1 MADHT
6 TFLAEHTLAPDAL
19 SLIADMERVLS
30 ALRERAD
37 SDSAHAV
44 HASELERELSAHAD
58 ERARL
63 LERQIALESQ
73 LASLRS
79 TCADLETRA
88 STTQSDLEA
97 KQSDLQTTRSDL
109 HATQFDLDATRSD
122 RDTTQ
127 SDLDT
132 TRSQLASA
140 RSDLESA
147 QCNLSVT
154 MAALEATHAN
164 LVSTQSLH
172 EALQLNCARTQS
184 NLESTQTNLESTR
197 LSAETTQLRL
207 DKAEFEMTAAQ
218 ARADAAQFNATAASL
233 SLADAQLR
241 AESAERECAR
251 IEHEALEMRLAYSR
265 QTAALLDG
273 SESGHRDALAAFRTE
288 CDARI
293 VQLESELS
301 QTRDDFAQSSKQ
313 LGQLVVA
320 AQADAARV
328 QELEQ
333 ELVQRDESAQRVAAA
348 HADASNDS
356 STDRSADIERAR
368 SEGKAE
374 AMAEATAEAVAAAQI
389 QFTSMMEPKL
399 VALTKAAVFLRTR
412 RARLNALHRGVK
424 ARMRELREE
433 RVRRPIVSGDA
444 QVAAEREA
452 LANERNEITELRA
465 MLMATEHSLAQRAAA
480 MRPWTSAAISIAF
493 AAAGALTSWHLS
505 GVIAPSPVL
514 ATIDLGVTSRA
525 PEAKQDQAAD
535 AAPIAAWIT
544 ETLPSEA
551 FAGMVAGRLHERGRT
566 RSESDAMALGL
577 AERLTIE
584 QTGPTI
590 RLGLRGSGADA
601 SVATLDAIATSVV
614 IESNR
619 DVVRRS
625 DLLRVGIVNAKQEVG
640 RAVFASV
647 EVLPDPTRLLRAG
660 TLFAGFALL
669 AGLFV
674 MTFTII
680 ARKTARVN
688 ERVD

>member
-37 SDSAHAV
+37 SDSAHAA

-79 TCADLETRA
+79 TCADLEARA
-88 STTQSDLEA
+88 STTQSDLKA
-97 KQSDLQTTRSDL
+97 KQSDLQATRSDL
-109 HATQFDLDATRSD
+109 HATQF
-122 RDTTQ
+122 
-127 SDLDT
+127 DLDT

-147 QCNLSVT
+147 QSNLSVT
-154 MAALEATHAN
+154 MVALEATHAN
-164 LVSTQSLH
+164 LVSTQSLY
-172 EALQLNCARTQS
+172 EALLLNCARTQS

-207 DKAEFEMTAAQ
+207 DEAEYEATTAQ

-273 SESGHRDALAAFRTE
+273 SESGHRDALAAFRSE

-301 QTRDDFAQSSKQ
+301 QTRDEFAQSSKQ

-389 QFTSMMEPKL
+389 QFTSMMAPKL

-544 ETLPSEA
+544 ETLASEA

-577 AERLTIE
+577 AQRLTIE

-601 SVATLDAIATSVV
+601 SAATLDAIATSVV

-680 ARKTARVN
+680 ARKTARVT
-688 ERVD
+688 EHVD

>member
-37 SDSAHAV
+37 SDSAHAA
-44 HASELERELSAHAD
+44 HASELERELSTHAD

-97 KQSDLQTTRSDL
+97 KQSDLQATRSDL
-109 HATQFDLDATRSD
+109 HV
-122 RDTTQ
+122 TQ

-147 QCNLSVT
+147 QSNLSVT
-154 MAALEATHAN
+154 MVALEATHAN
-164 LVSTQSLH
+164 LVSTQSLY
-172 EALQLNCARTQS
+172 EALLLNCARTQS

-207 DKAEFEMTAAQ
+207 DEAEYEATAAQ

-301 QTRDDFAQSSKQ
+301 QTRDEFAQSTKQ

-333 ELVQRDESAQRVAAA
+333 ELVQRDDSAQRVAAA

-505 GVIAPSPVL
+505 GAIAPSPVL

-544 ETLPSEA
+544 ETLASEA

-577 AERLTIE
+577 AQRLTIE

-601 SVATLDAIATSVV
+601 SAATLDAIATSVV

-680 ARKTARVN
+680 ARKTARVT
-688 ERVD
+688 EHVD

>member
-37 SDSAHAV
+37 SDSAHAA
-44 HASELERELSAHAD
+44 HASELERELSTHAD

-97 KQSDLQTTRSDL
+97 KQSDLQATRSDL
-109 HATQFDLDATRSD
+109 HV
-122 RDTTQ
+122 TQ

-147 QCNLSVT
+147 QSNLSVT
-154 MAALEATHAN
+154 MVALEATHAN
-164 LVSTQSLH
+164 LVSTQSQY
-172 EALQLNCARTQS
+172 EALLLNCARTQS

-207 DKAEFEMTAAQ
+207 DEAEYEATAAQ

-273 SESGHRDALAAFRTE
+273 SESGHRDALAAFRSE

-301 QTRDDFAQSSKQ
+301 QTRDEFAQSSKQ

-333 ELVQRDESAQRVAAA
+333 ELVQRDDSAQRVAAA

-444 QVAAEREA
+444 RVAAEREA

-544 ETLPSEA
+544 ETLASEA

-577 AERLTIE
+577 AQRLTIE

-601 SVATLDAIATSVV
+601 SAATLDAIATSVV

-680 ARKTARVN
+680 ARKTARVT
-688 ERVD
+688 EHVD

>member
-37 SDSAHAV
+37 SDSAHAA
-44 HASELERELSAHAD
+44 HASELERELSTHAD

-97 KQSDLQTTRSDL
+97 KQSDLQATRSDL
-109 HATQFDLDATRSD
+109 HV
-122 RDTTQ
+122 TQ

-147 QCNLSVT
+147 QSNLSVT
-154 MAALEATHAN
+154 MVALEATHAN
-164 LVSTQSLH
+164 LVSTQSQY
-172 EALQLNCARTQS
+172 EALLLNCARTQS

-207 DKAEFEMTAAQ
+207 DEAEYEATAAQ

-273 SESGHRDALAAFRTE
+273 SESGHRDALAAFRSE

-301 QTRDDFAQSSKQ
+301 QTRDEFAQSSKQ

-333 ELVQRDESAQRVAAA
+333 ELVQRDDSAQRVAAA

-544 ETLPSEA
+544 ETLASEA

-577 AERLTIE
+577 AQRLTIE

-601 SVATLDAIATSVV
+601 SAATLDAIATSVV

-680 ARKTARVN
+680 ARKTARVT
-688 ERVD
+688 EHVD